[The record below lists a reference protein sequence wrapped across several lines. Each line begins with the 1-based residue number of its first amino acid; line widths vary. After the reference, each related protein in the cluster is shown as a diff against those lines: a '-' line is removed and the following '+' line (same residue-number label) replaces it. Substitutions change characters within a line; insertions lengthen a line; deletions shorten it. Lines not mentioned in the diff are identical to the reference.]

1 MITRP
6 RIWPY
11 AIAFAV
17 AAIAWLLL
25 VMARHYSYWETT
37 GREMPDMAS
46 SIRNGVVV
54 ALGLAVLAYGL
65 SVAWV
70 HRSAAKTP
78 AEPAAQAQAA
88 AAGAAPGESHAAL
101 AHGFNG
107 APALLARKGPQAV
120 LEVRGLGA
128 VTGYE
133 TNQEI
138 WAKIV
143 QKADNH
149 ASYLS
154 SNPEDYPD
162 SEDARLDDMRVSI
175 TTSFKLGARHAV
187 EYWPVPVI
195 VWGPAKNA
203 HNAYRAAMNIAD
215 SRQKAGLGVTLFLW
229 QEDANGD
236 DGAAML
242 EKLFDFF
249 DAHPDVPA
257 ALVYSLDGSTM
268 RSLLGAPGSGG
279 AAPAAH
285 ARPAL
290 PDSIVAMLVS
300 RSDRVDRLVRPFA
313 VEQTEQIDRT
323 HGEYDVVKLWNFYW
337 DKNDD
342 RGPEGFDAHYRKQ
355 AKAAGVDDPDSI
367 GTMTASWWQAQ
378 LPAFWKTIG
387 NQGPGQFTT
396 SSYLPVRWT
405 NWQLRQFDDAPLL
418 GYLHRPVDVKLTD
431 DHGQPLKTAAQAA
444 ALKAGWEQAVAALP
458 QGREPR
464 RVFYDTTA
472 DRLWVVPLNQALAQ
486 VGAGAPSLDDVK
498 EGYDIGARIGNTGV
512 SSPLVQIGLGLIAGY
527 DDGGASATVNR
538 RPNGTASIVMVS
550 PPEDGNKAAW
560 QQKTGGSPFK

>member
-1 MITRP
+1 
-6 RIWPY
+6 
-11 AIAFAV
+11 
-17 AAIAWLLL
+17 
-25 VMARHYSYWETT
+25 
-37 GREMPDMAS
+37 
-46 SIRNGVVV
+46 
-54 ALGLAVLAYGL
+54 
-65 SVAWV
+65 
-70 HRSAAKTP
+70 
-78 AEPAAQAQAA
+78 
-88 AAGAAPGESHAAL
+88 AGAAPGESHAAL

-107 APALLARKGPQAV
+107 ASALLARKGPQAV

-149 ASYLS
+149 ASYFS

-279 AAPAAH
+279 AAP
-285 ARPAL
+285 
-290 PDSIVAMLVS
+290 
-300 RSDRVDRLVRPFA
+300 
-313 VEQTEQIDRT
+313 
-323 HGEYDVVKLWNFYW
+323 
-337 DKNDD
+337 
-342 RGPEGFDAHYRKQ
+342 
-355 AKAAGVDDPDSI
+355 
-367 GTMTASWWQAQ
+367 
-378 LPAFWKTIG
+378 
-387 NQGPGQFTT
+387 
-396 SSYLPVRWT
+396 
-405 NWQLRQFDDAPLL
+405 
-418 GYLHRPVDVKLTD
+418 
-431 DHGQPLKTAAQAA
+431 
-444 ALKAGWEQAVAALP
+444 
-458 QGREPR
+458 
-464 RVFYDTTA
+464 
-472 DRLWVVPLNQALAQ
+472 
-486 VGAGAPSLDDVK
+486 
-498 EGYDIGARIGNTGV
+498 
-512 SSPLVQIGLGLIAGY
+512 
-527 DDGGASATVNR
+527 
-538 RPNGTASIVMVS
+538 
-550 PPEDGNKAAW
+550 
-560 QQKTGGSPFK
+560 